1 MYLST
6 KEHDKLRTIVMG
18 FEIPFRTYIAQ
29 KITLSYPDASSFF
42 SAIDQITL
50 PDNASQELKS
60 KYGQMK
66 SQFAYY
72 YQLFEMTIQ
81 SSINKIVENDI
92 NVPDVGTLVS
102 TIKIFEPLFHDY
114 TSCFSNYN
122 TFIAQLDKYHYV
134 RNKLDHPGCKTLD
147 TEDMI
152 PTLNFISDS
161 CTYIGIEYEECFW
174 DKPEYDIYQEIR
186 SLESLNSSIPIPIN
200 NFSNIPFSDKKIVCR
215 NKEIEDVKTFIYG
228 IPNALRKKSS
238 LCIYGYGGLGKTAI
252 VTEVIKSI
260 VQDISDNNTTN
271 NYHPDFIL
279 FFSAKEEFLEISQ
292 TSGDILCQKQ
302 RQNFTTL
309 EELETSIYN
318 ALNIESFANFNKT
331 GIIVIDNLESIH
343 EDERAKIYT
352 FVESMS
358 PISVQY
364 IITSRNEENY
374 QERMGISGFSN
385 TNGKKFIHE
394 YVEENN
400 LDLSLSETEMEQ
412 LLESTKGNTLVLVLS
427 LRRLSRKIATIEG
440 ITSDLSALPTVS
452 NIVNEFSTIPLNG
465 YDIIS
470 EFMFKNTFDEL
481 EKTFKEHADLLFSL
495 LKIFAVYPNQEID
508 IYTICMLSDL
518 SYLNINPYINLLCQY
533 LILEKNGETY
543 HLNSFAE
550 KYIIQKLLPDSN
562 TYEKLSMKIKSSI
575 NEINTE
581 LDNLNQDLNT
591 NPNVRNIITDWAI
604 EYDGDKIA
612 AAKSYHIYQNTLSD
626 CRTESHFHVS
636 SAYESAIKEFSMLER
651 TTMHPYVKYQKAR
664 ALGIIDQTHLLQ
676 ENLKEDID
684 KAYIDCIWSI
694 KTNSL
699 YQKIKST
706 KTYASILWIYG
717 SFLLNKSDAAEDK
730 LAAIRY
736 LEESVNCFQSLSVND
751 KEYYQ
756 CLTLLGNSYLDFF
769 KITNN
774 YAYFLKSKS
783 IGNKLYKERFYYNNE
798 PQVKSIATKLNT
810 EIRKMENSINESSLS
825 T

>member
-18 FEIPFRTYIAQ
+18 FEIPFRTYIAK

-42 SAIDQITL
+42 SAIDHITL

-102 TIKIFEPLFHDY
+102 TVKIFEPLFHDY

-174 DKPEYDIYQEIR
+174 DKPECDIYQEIR

-518 SYLNINPYINLLCQY
+518 SYININPYINLLCQY

-550 KYIIQKLLPDSN
+550 LKVRYCIKLQSVTSSGDIFVISCRTDHCRIICAENRCRNIERISMLITGLLHSLSECRVCRNTACHCNLCYSLFCRSLHCFCNKNVYYRILERRRNVLRHYLFTEHIHFVYIIKHRRLKSAEAEIISIAVKEHMRKLYCVLVSQ
-562 TYEKLSMKIKSSI
+562 T
-575 NEINTE
+575 
-581 LDNLNQDLNT
+581 
-591 NPNVRNIITDWAI
+591 
-604 EYDGDKIA
+604 
-612 AAKSYHIYQNTLSD
+612 
-626 CRTESHFHVS
+626 CRLF
-636 SAYESAIKEFSMLER
+636 YLR
-651 TTMHPYVKYQKAR
+651 TT
-664 ALGIIDQTHLLQ
+664 GIAHAD
-676 ENLKEDID
+676 
-684 KAYIDCIWSI
+684 
-694 KTNSL
+694 NS
-699 YQKIKST
+699 
-706 KTYASILWIYG
+706 
-717 SFLLNKSDAAEDK
+717 
-730 LAAIRY
+730 
-736 LEESVNCFQSLSVND
+736 
-751 KEYYQ
+751 
-756 CLTLLGNSYLDFF
+756 SYL
-769 KITNN
+769 
-774 YAYFLKSKS
+774 
-783 IGNKLYKERFYYNNE
+783 
-798 PQVKSIATKLNT
+798 VKG
-810 EIRKMENSINESSLS
+810 LS
-825 T
+825 CRVIPGRA